1 MAIFIFLKCTSD
13 FCHFAQKFWRV
24 KPFSKNIFR
33 RPQTNNNNSSG
44 NGNGDCNVN
53 GNSSGNVNGCPTM
66 TNSIIRFCEIE
77 DVLTKMFL
85 TKSLLLLLFG
95 DDVHNTQQ
103 HFTATHNDIERKR
116 KLSFKKGRIR
126 KK

>member
-85 TKSLLLLLFG
+85 TKLLLLFG

-103 HFTATHNDIERKR
+103 HFTATHNDIERK
-116 KLSFKKGRIR
+116 LSFKKGRIR

>member
-33 RPQTNNNNSSG
+33 RPQTNNNNS
-44 NGNGDCNVN
+44 N
-53 GNSSGNVNGCPTM
+53 NSSGNGNGCPTM

-103 HFTATHNDIERKR
+103 HCTATHNDFERKR